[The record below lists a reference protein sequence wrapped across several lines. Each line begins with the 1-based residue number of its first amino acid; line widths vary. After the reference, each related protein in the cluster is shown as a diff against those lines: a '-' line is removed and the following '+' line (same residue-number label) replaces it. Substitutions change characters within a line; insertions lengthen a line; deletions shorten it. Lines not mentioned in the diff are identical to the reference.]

1 MASAANRSIGPGTAV
16 VVTGASAGVGRAI
29 ARMLGARKAS
39 VGLMARGAEG
49 LESARREITAAGGR
63 AIALTVDVADADAI
77 EEAAARIESELGPI
91 DVWINNAMTSVLSPV
106 HQMTPDEYRR
116 VTDVTYLGAVH
127 GTLSALR
134 RMRERDRGVI
144 VQVSSGLAYRSIPL
158 QSAYCA
164 AKQALRGFT
173 ESLRTELIHERSG
186 VEVTMVHLPALNT
199 PQFGWVRSRMP
210 RKLQPLPPI
219 FQPEVAAEAILWAA
233 ERVPRELF
241 VGAPTEL
248 LILGQK
254 IAPGLMDRYLAD
266 AAWDGQMHDGPED
279 PARPDN
285 LLEPL
290 PGDHGAH
297 GAFDR
302 RARDRSPHLWLATH
316 PRWYRGAALGLGL
329 AAAVWASR
337 RSARRLRVSPTVTAG
352 VARA

>member
-1 MASAANRSIGPGTAV
+1 MASAANRSIGPGSVV

-29 ARMLGARKAS
+29 ARMLGSREAS

-49 LESARREITAAGGR
+49 LEGARREITEAGGR
-63 AIALTVDVADADAI
+63 AIALTVDVADAAAVEDA
-77 EEAAARIESELGPI
+77 AGRIEAELGPI
-91 DVWINNAMTSVLSPV
+91 DVWINNAMTSVFSPV
-106 HQMTPDEYRR
+106 HQMTTDEYRR
-116 VTDVTYLGAVH
+116 VTEVTYLGAVH

-144 VQVSSGLAYRSIPL
+144 VQVGSGLAYRSIPL

-164 AKQALRGFT
+164 AKQALRGFS
-173 ESLRTELIHERSG
+173 ESLRTELIHEHSG
-186 VEVTMVHLPALNT
+186 VGVTMVQLPALNT
-199 PQFGWVRSRMP
+199 PQFGWVRSRLP
-210 RKLQPLPPI
+210 RKAQPLPPI

-233 ERVPRELF
+233 EHIPRELY

-248 LILGQK
+248 AILGQK
-254 IAPGLMDRYLAD
+254 LAPGLMDHYLAA

-279 PARPDN
+279 PGRPDN
-285 LLEPL
+285 LFRPL

-316 PRWYRGAALGLGL
+316 PSWYRGAALGLGV
-329 AAAVWASR
+329 AAALWASR
-337 RSARRLRVSPTVTAG
+337 RSGSGTR
-352 VARA
+352 